1 MTALQKRFRMTGVSL
16 LWLTY
21 LSYLLVI
28 PSVLGLIVN
37 VYESKAL
44 RQLADQEGTEKAEV
58 AKMLWSH
65 HEWLRRTFV
74 MFFVFG
80 MMAVGTA
87 YYGFGLVLG
96 AGVVAWWIYRVVRG
110 MVALSATHT
119 LPVTP

>member
-1 MTALQKRFRMTGVSL
+1 MTALQKRFRITGVSL

-44 RQLADQEGTEKAEV
+44 RRLADQEGTEKAEV

-74 MFFVFG
+74 MFVVFG